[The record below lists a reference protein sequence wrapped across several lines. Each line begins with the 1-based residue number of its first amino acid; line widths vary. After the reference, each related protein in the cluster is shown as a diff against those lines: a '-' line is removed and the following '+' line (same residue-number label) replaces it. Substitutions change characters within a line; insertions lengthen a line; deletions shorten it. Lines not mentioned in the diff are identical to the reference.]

1 LCAVVVVT
9 ACGGIPDNQ
18 HKQATLR
25 VSAAASMT
33 DVIEKLGPGF
43 EGGKIS
49 GNYGSSSDLARQIK
63 DGAPAD
69 VYISA
74 SKKWADYMVAEGL
87 AEGEV
92 LVFARNTLVC
102 VAPAESKIEVKDLKA
117 LPEAG
122 FKLIAIGDEG
132 VPAGDYAREV
142 FARTGVADRL
152 KPALVGQKD
161 VRAVLTAVRDGHVDC
176 GFVFATDARTV
187 DVRILFTVDS
197 TAHAPIEYYAC
208 AVKGAAQP
216 AAAKAFLEYLKSD
229 TARGILREAGFL
241 IDAD

>member
-74 SKKWADYMVAEGL
+74 NKKWADYMVAEGL

-102 VAPAESKIEVKDLKA
+102 IAPMDSSGDVKDLKG
-117 LPEAG
+117 LPGAG
-122 FKLIAIGDEG
+122 FKLVAIGDEG
-132 VPAGDYAREV
+132 VPAGDYAREA
-142 FARTGVADRL
+142 FAKTGVSEAL

-161 VRAVLTAVRDGHVDC
+161 VRAVLRAVEAGEVDC
-176 GFVFATDARTV
+176 GFVYATDANAANVRT
-187 DVRILFTVDS
+187 LFTVDS
-197 TAHAPIEYYAC
+197 SAHAPIEYYAC
-208 AVKGAAQP
+208 ALKQADQP